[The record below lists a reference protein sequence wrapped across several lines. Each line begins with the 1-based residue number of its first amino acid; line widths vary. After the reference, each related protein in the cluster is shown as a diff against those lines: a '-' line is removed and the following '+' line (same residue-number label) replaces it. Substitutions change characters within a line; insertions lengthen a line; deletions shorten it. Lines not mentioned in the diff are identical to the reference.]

1 MKKFL
6 PGNRKK
12 ERKPSDDEIQTRKS
26 RTFILLEYKM
36 NGILYV
42 LLLVLL
48 AACLILISFVV
59 KMIMIWVIN
68 GNNFHYYLCEIRNMT

>member
-26 RTFILLEYKM
+26 EDFFPAAWTLAEGFCVCLLFTFFDLPTYFDKM
-36 NGILYV
+36 T
-42 LLLVLL
+42 
-48 AACLILISFVV
+48 
-59 KMIMIWVIN
+59 MIQDSYPFIAIQVNMI
-68 GNNFHYYLCEIRNMT
+68 GTCF